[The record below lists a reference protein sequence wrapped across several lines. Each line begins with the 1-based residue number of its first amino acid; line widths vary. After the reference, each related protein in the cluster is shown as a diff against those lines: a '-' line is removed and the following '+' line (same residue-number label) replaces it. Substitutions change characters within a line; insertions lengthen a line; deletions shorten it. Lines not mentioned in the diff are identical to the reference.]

1 MNLKRAI
8 EILEGGAWCS
18 IRFITADVKKGS
30 GGKVLELAK
39 ARICRNRMEA
49 GFTYPKASPE
59 FAINPNHNFHFT
71 RNIELPNKQIRKVHP
86 LLITHINQKEVI

>member
-8 EILEGGAWCS
+8 EILDGGGWCA
-18 IRFITADVKKGS
+18 IRFITADVHKGS
-30 GGKVLELAK
+30 GGKVLEFAK
-39 ARICRNRMEA
+39 ARICRNRA
-49 GFTYPKASPE
+49 NSTFIKATPE

-86 LLITHINQKEVI
+86 ILITHINQEEVV